1 MIYGVRIDDHED
13 FVEILCLRPLLRV
26 RAADAEWTVV
36 EVPAADG
43 AFEIVLN
50 GTVQRGFRCS
60 DTDGRVHVWTGGS
73 AITIDP
79 ARPEEKAGSPAG
91 RQDEIRAQMP
101 GVVLQVH
108 CEPGHRV
115 ARGDALV
122 TIESMKLQTTITA
135 SHAAQVESVNVVP
148 DAPFERGA
156 VLVTFRRQTEES

>member
-1 MIYGVRIDDHED
+1 MIYRARIDDHED
-13 FVEILCLRPLLRV
+13 FVELLCLRPLLRV
-26 RAADAEWTVV
+26 RVADAEWTVV

-50 GTVQRGFRCS
+50 GAVHRGFRCS
-60 DTDGRVHVWTGGS
+60 DGDGRVHVWTSGH

-79 ARPEEKAGSPAG
+79 SRPVEKAGSPAG
-91 RQDEIRAQMP
+91 RQDEVHAQMP
-101 GVVLQVH
+101 GVVLEVH

-122 TIESMKLQTTITA
+122 TIESMKLLTTITA
-135 SHAAQVESVNVVP
+135 PHAAQIDSVHVVP

-156 VLVTFRRQTEES
+156 VLVTFRRPTEES